1 MKRQFVIILAL
12 FGVAC
17 GGGARQTDRL
27 LAEVWTKDQSVRRQM
42 VELTKAVTVD
52 GRAEL
57 IDSLIVVSERVERV
71 DAENMATVDSLL
83 QQGLPDG
90 LSPESYKT
98 IWIVIDHST
107 LERQLHY
114 LPLIEQMASRGAIGR
129 DEYATLYDRVAM
141 KQNRPQRYGTQS
153 VQFGSPEN
161 MRLLIWSVESPDEL
175 DLLRASVGLMPMA
188 DYLRILT
195 QTVGIE
201 AQYIPTLTTAELN
214 ALRGN

>member
-1 MKRQFVIILAL
+1 MKRLLIIILAL
-12 FGVAC
+12 LGVAC
-17 GGGARQTDRL
+17 GGGARQTDQL
-27 LAEVWTKDQSVRRQM
+27 LAEVWTKDQSARRQM

-52 GRAEL
+52 GCAEL
-57 IDSLIVVSERVERV
+57 IDSLIVASEHMERI

-83 QQGLPDG
+83 QQGLPEG

-98 IWIVIDHST
+98 IWIVINHST

-114 LPLIEQMASRGAIGR
+114 LPLIEQMASRGVIGH

-161 MRLLIWSVESPDEL
+161 MQLFIWSVESPDEL
-175 DLLRASVGLMPMA
+175 DSLRASVGLMPMA
-188 DYLRILT
+188 DYLRTLT

-214 ALRGN
+214 ALRGD